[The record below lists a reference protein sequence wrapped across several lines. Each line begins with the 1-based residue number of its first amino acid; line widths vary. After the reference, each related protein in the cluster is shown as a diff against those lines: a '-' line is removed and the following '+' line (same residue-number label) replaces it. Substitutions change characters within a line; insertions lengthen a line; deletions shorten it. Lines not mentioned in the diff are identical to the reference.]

1 MKQIFLSIQ
10 SRLASLVPSLQYIDK
25 NWAQLNIP
33 QPPVKWP
40 CCLIDLD
47 SIDYTMG
54 THSTRLA
61 NASIVL
67 TIADHHS
74 VRSSDL
80 APSKNAAYDILDLIE
95 DIITALD
102 GWRVP
107 DTTQA
112 LVRTRLAK
120 AYSDQ
125 SYDVYSLTFTTAW
138 VEQIQQEG
146 QTIQASPSISVRFNP
161 PSE

>member
-10 SRLASLVPSLQYIDK
+10 SRLAALVPSLQYIDK
-25 NWAQLNIP
+25 NWGQLNIP

-67 TIADHHS
+67 TIADHHT
-74 VRSSDL
+74 VRSSAL

-95 DIITALD
+95 DIFTALD

-107 DTTQA
+107 NTTQS

-125 SYDVYSLTFTTAW
+125 SYDVYTLTFTTAW
-138 VEQIQQEG
+138 VEQVTEEG
-146 QTIQASPSISVRFNP
+146 QTVTASPSINVRLDL